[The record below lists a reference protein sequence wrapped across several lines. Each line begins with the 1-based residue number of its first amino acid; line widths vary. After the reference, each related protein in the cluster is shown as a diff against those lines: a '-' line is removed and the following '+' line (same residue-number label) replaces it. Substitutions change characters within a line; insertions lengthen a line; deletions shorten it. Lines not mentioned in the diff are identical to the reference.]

1 MPLML
6 LLAFYFALFTNVS
19 QVDVCERI
27 VFGSQGHFGLF
38 LPKCNTGNGIREII
52 QRSDSFQ
59 LRSRTRVNSRRWMER
74 ICTGI

>member
-27 VFGSQGHFGLF
+27 VFGSQGRFGLF

-52 QRSDSFQ
+52 QRSGQDPFAEE
-59 LRSRTRVNSRRWMER
+59 RVSLEGNRL
-74 ICTGI
+74 G